1 MTIIFDPQINIGQT
15 ENIVVGLGGTGSALA
30 RHIARTVY
38 HMKSLNIQTPKAI
51 KFIDPDVVELT
62 NVGRQM
68 FTAAD
73 IGQYKAEV
81 LARRFNAALGL
92 GIEFY
97 NEAFDASKHCE
108 DRWQQPVLIGC
119 VDNHLARRE
128 LAKVKGVWIDCG
140 NERTT
145 GQVIIGNH
153 ASPSA
158 IRRQIESVSDESP
171 ETWKHLPNAAMVF
184 PSLLEPAPE
193 SEQSNIVDISC
204 ADLLATGDQHL
215 LINDQVASIAATYFY
230 RLAFRQP
237 ITSFMT
243 FVDIE
248 GLSMRSVQI
257 TRENI
262 EAYVPEAV

>member
-1 MTIIFDPQINIGQT
+1 
-15 ENIVVGLGGTGSALA
+15 
-30 RHIARTVY
+30 
-38 HMKSLNIQTPKAI
+38 
-51 KFIDPDVVELT
+51 
-62 NVGRQM
+62 
-68 FTAAD
+68 
-73 IGQYKAEV
+73 
-81 LARRFNAALGL
+81 
-92 GIEFY
+92 
-97 NEAFDASKHCE
+97 
-108 DRWQQPVLIGC
+108 
-119 VDNHLARRE
+119 
-128 LAKVKGVWIDCG
+128 
-140 NERTT
+140 
-145 GQVIIGNH
+145 
-153 ASPSA
+153 
-158 IRRQIESVSDESP
+158 
-171 ETWKHLPNAAMVF
+171 MVF